1 VGAARIGGQPVKGER
16 TMTPTNRRGEGI
28 RRLAC
33 SLAVHGPRILLLA
46 AAAGMVAGCG
56 EKGKHGP
63 LAERPLVADVE
74 VVTVGAGPRERIAE
88 VVGTVRARNIATV
101 ASQVMGRVT
110 SIPVSEGTRVKRGA
124 VLATIDDTAIRA
136 QLAAAEAM
144 VAEAE
149 AGGEE
154 VLQAIAQAEAGKTL
168 AEKTYERFRKL
179 NEEKV
184 VTPQEFDE
192 VEVRRTVAVKEYER
206 ALNRRAQL
214 AAKIARAK
222 AQADAARAMLS
233 YTLVTAPFSGIVTE
247 KKVDAGSMAV
257 PGMPIVVLEETG
269 RYRIEAPVPE
279 TYLGTLEVGS
289 QVRIVL
295 DGGGGEEIA
304 GSVSE
309 VVPTV
314 DPASRTF
321 TVKVDLPRGAE
332 MRTGMFGRVLIPVG
346 EDTVLVVP
354 QRAISRVGGYDTLY
368 TVTADN
374 VARLVMVTTGKAF
387 GDGVEILSGVEPGAR
402 VAISP
407 LEKLV
412 DGARVE
418 VRK

>member
-1 VGAARIGGQPVKGER
+1 MGVARIGGQPVKGER
-16 TMTPTNRRGEGI
+16 TMTPTKHRAEGI

-33 SLAVHGPRILLLA
+33 GLAVHGTRVLLLA
-46 AAAGMVAGCG
+46 AVAGLMVGCG
-56 EKGKHGP
+56 EKGEHGAS
-63 LAERPLVADVE
+63 AERHLVTGVE
-74 VVTVGAGPRERIAE
+74 VVTVGSVPRERIAE
-88 VVGTVRARNIATV
+88 VVGTVRAQKIAAV

-110 SIPVSEGTRVKRGA
+110 SLRVSEGTRVERGA

-154 VLQAIAQAEAGKTL
+154 VLQAIAQAEAGKVL
-168 AEKTYERFRKL
+168 AEKTYERFRML
-179 NEEKV
+179 HEEKV

-206 ALNRRAQL
+206 ALNRQAQL
-214 AAKIARAK
+214 AAKTARAK

-233 YTLVTAPFSGIVTE
+233 YTLVTAPFAGIVTE

-257 PGMPIVVLEETG
+257 PGVPIVVLEETG
-269 RYRIEAPVPE
+269 RYRIEASVPE
-279 TYLGTLEVGS
+279 TYFGTLKVGS
-289 QVRIVL
+289 RVRMVL
-295 DGGGGEEIA
+295 DGGSGEEMA

-332 MRTGMFGRVLIPVG
+332 LRTGMFGRVLFPVG
-346 EDTVLVVP
+346 KDTILVVP
-354 QRAISRVGGYDTLY
+354 QRALSRVGGYDALY
-368 TVTADN
+368 TVTPDN
-374 VARLVMVTTGKAF
+374 VARLVMVKTGRAF

-402 VAISP
+402 VAVSP
-407 LEKLV
+407 QEKLV
-412 DGARVE
+412 DGTRVE